1 MWQPCYQL
9 RGVWGH
15 RNTRNQQLSL
25 SAEVTLSSAL
35 GEEGCQAGLRGHGP
49 WSGWKQGGLGACVPA
64 LSFFPQVPL
73 HPLPTMS
80 LESQRSAK
88 EGPQKD
94 VHLRLMLAPTRKH
107 SISL

>member
-1 MWQPCYQL
+1 MCPCTEL
-9 RGVWGH
+9 
-15 RNTRNQQLSL
+15 L
-25 SAEVTLSSAL
+25 
-35 GEEGCQAGLRGHGP
+35 
-49 WSGWKQGGLGACVPA
+49 
-64 LSFFPQVPL
+64 PQVPL

-94 VHLRLMLAPTRKH
+94 VHLRLMLVPTRKH

>member
-1 MWQPCYQL
+1 MPGWPQRAWALVRMETGRTWSMCPCTEL
-9 RGVWGH
+9 
-15 RNTRNQQLSL
+15 L
-25 SAEVTLSSAL
+25 
-35 GEEGCQAGLRGHGP
+35 
-49 WSGWKQGGLGACVPA
+49 
-64 LSFFPQVPL
+64 PQVPL

-94 VHLRLMLAPTRKH
+94 VHLRLMLVPTRKH